1 MNNYRPDAHYKS
13 CNPQANDGV
22 TFNALDTLKETG
34 SVDDESLT
42 ICILLPKGNSAA
54 EDKVLSNDRT
64 MSIRNKKTIGT
75 RKHNSEATKSAQHAK
90 DSDGPS
96 DEHPTKNTQG
106 TSPSMSAIDDTLSNQ
121 SDGRAEWYDNVAQ
134 KVEPRSYRSV
144 LLNE

>member
-1 MNNYRPDAHYKS
+1 
-13 CNPQANDGV
+13 
-22 TFNALDTLKETG
+22 
-34 SVDDESLT
+34 
-42 ICILLPKGNSAA
+42 
-54 EDKVLSNDRT
+54 

-96 DEHPTKNTQG
+96 DEHPTRNTQG
-106 TSPSMSAIDDTLSNQ
+106 TSPSMSGIDDTLSNQ
-121 SDGRAEWYDNVAQ
+121 SDGRAEWYDDVAQ